1 MFYYFK
7 IFEYCDNSF
16 LLLQV
21 QVQNKFSIV
30 LVLEQRFKNYCRKYV
45 IRKNHLKR
53 RSFIVVDN
61 TNNVDN
67 TKNIITKICLIKH
80 DFISFK

>member
-61 TNNVDN
+61 TN
-67 TKNIITKICLIKH
+67 KKIQR
-80 DFISFK
+80 ISLQKFV